1 MDEYIKRE
9 DAFQAITDIAGKAP
23 TRSAYEA
30 VWKSARALKKIPAA
44 DVVPVVHG
52 HWIWHEEAFEYE
64 CSACH
69 CRFDYNH
76 MFELFDHGFQYANY
90 CPNCGA
96 KMDESKCEGVQH
108 NG

>member
-1 MDEYIKRE
+1 MAEYIGRE
-9 DAFQAITDIAGKAP
+9 AAIKAIKNADCDAIADGAE
-23 TRSAYEA
+23 RYDLSY
-30 VWKSARALKKIPAA
+30 LKEIFFNIPAA

-52 HWIWHEEAFEYE
+52 HWIWHEEDFEYE

-76 MFELFDHGFQYANY
+76 TFEIFDHGFQYANW

-96 KMDESKCEGVQH
+96 KMDGGAESE
-108 NG
+108 NL

>member
-1 MDEYIKRE
+1 MARYVDIEC
-9 DAFQAITDIAGKAP
+9 DAVVEMLPRCAFKTRQDIQDFLDNVP
-23 TRSAYEA
+23 T
-30 VWKSARALKKIPAA
+30 A

-52 HWIWHEEAFEYE
+52 HWIWHGEEFEYE

-76 MFELFDHGFQYANY
+76 TFEIFDHGFQYANW

-96 KMDESKCEGVQH
+96 RMDGEVQN